1 MIDLRICFINFW
13 YDFDVNDNIFTHIL
27 NKKYNIIIDY
37 QNPDI
42 VFTGA
47 QCDKYLGKRVFF
59 CGEPSTIIPI
69 KCDFA
74 LMQYNIDLH
83 NVERFPLYLYY
94 IYDFMKKGTIKDFN
108 FFNNDRFF
116 TKEDLITKN
125 KFCNFIASGNCVGE
139 GTFRD
144 KFVKELMKY
153 KKIDCPGT
161 RFNNMEK
168 LYGSS
173 NNGLEASLYKR
184 EFIKKYKFTIGFE
197 NTSTLNDCNGYT
209 TEKFIEPLVSNTL
222 LLYYGNINID
232 KEFNTKSFLNY
243 HD

>member
-1 MIDLRICFINFW
+1 M
-13 YDFDVNDNIFTHIL
+13 L
-27 NKKYNIIIDY
+27 NG
-37 QNPDI
+37 
-42 VFTGA
+42 F
-47 QCDKYLGKRVFF
+47 
-59 CGEPSTIIPI
+59 
-69 KCDFA
+69 
-74 LMQYNIDLH
+74 
-83 NVERFPLYLYY
+83 LYIY

-116 TKEDLITKN
+116 TKENLITKN
-125 KFCNFIASGNCVGE
+125 KFCNFIASGNCVDE

-153 KKIDCPGT
+153 KKVDCPGT

-184 EFIKKYKFTIGFE
+184 EFIKNYKFTIGFE
-197 NTSTLNDCNGYT
+197 NTSTLNGYNGYT

-243 HD
+243 HDYNSIDKFIERIIELDNNDDLYLEYMNEKYSSNNKYFNYDYLLSILEKFIKSI